1 MFAYKNARKKTIGII
16 CLCMMLLTG
25 CAGTADTPEN
35 GTAGASDIS
44 GNSTSDIP
52 GNNTAGAGQ
61 QEAAQTA
68 EIRQIRVPIPESF
81 KASTTTGLYL
91 SAGYPDDM
99 SNIYIYTIEKDAAF
113 AETMQ
118 DGQQVFVENLKQAY
132 QQQYE
137 ESPEITVLSYEQVQ
151 VADRNAYKIELSYTL
166 RGQTYDQLEYVI
178 DAERTYFVAFSQVG
192 DHAWMDVFRSCAAG
206 MYFVAED
213 Q

>member
-1 MFAYKNARKKTIGII
+1 MEEKRVFAYKNARKKKIGTI

-25 CAGTADTPEN
+25 CAGTADTSEN
-35 GTAGASDIS
+35 STAGTV
-44 GNSTSDIP
+44 TSENDMT
-52 GNNTAGAGQ
+52 GTGQ

-68 EIRQIRVPIPESF
+68 ELGQIRVPIPESF
-81 KASTTTGLYL
+81 KSSTTTGLYL
-91 SAGYPDDM
+91 SADYPDDM

-118 DGQQVFVENLKQAY
+118 DGQQAFVENLKQAY

-151 VADRNAYKIELSYTL
+151 VADQNAYKIELSYTL

-206 MYFVAED
+206 MYFVTD
-213 Q
+213 SQ